1 MEKIIWAF
9 FVIIFI
15 DAVSVSCSKKENEDE
30 INPFNGQTTAL
41 FNPNIDYGSLTDQ
54 DGNIYKTVR
63 IGNQTWMAENLRTTK
78 YNDGTPI
85 QNVSNDD
92 DWSHLS
98 TGAYCNYNNLSN
110 VETIATYGRLYNGYA
125 VITGKLAPKGWH
137 VATDADWTTLV
148 AYLECEGHEANKLK
162 ETGAT
167 HWETAAWITDVTNET
182 GFTAIPSGTR
192 GPMVSFAEINLVVY
206 WWCVEKENSGNLWYL
221 NMIYY
226 SENIFSGNNLSQN
239 FGFSIRC
246 VMD

>member
-1 MEKIIWAF
+1 MKKTIWAF
-9 FVIIFI
+9 VLIISIKAAF
-15 DAVSVSCSKKENEDE
+15 VSCSKNEDE
-30 INPFNGQTTAL
+30 NNPTNGQTTAL
-41 FNPNIDYGSLTDQ
+41 FNPKVDYGSLTDQ

-92 DWSHLS
+92 DWLQLS

-125 VITGKLAPKGWH
+125 VITWKLAPKGWH
-137 VATDADWTTLV
+137 VATDADWATLI
-148 AYLECEGHEANKLK
+148 AYLDCEGYEANKLK

-167 HWETAAWITDVTNET
+167 HWNTTATGANVTNET
-182 GFTAIPSGTR
+182 GFTAIPGGIR
-192 GPMVSFAEINLVVY
+192 GPLSSFNEINYVAYL
-206 WWCVEKENSGNLWYL
+206 WCVEKENSNNLWYL
-221 NMIYY
+221 KMVYY
-226 SENIFSGNNLSQN
+226 SESLESGNNLSQL